1 MTSTPERSCSMPK
14 TAAAPQKPARIGDA
28 AVQAKT
34 GKTWAEWFALLD
46 KAGAD
51 QWPHKQIAAHLY
63 DNLGCSGW
71 WSQMVAVG
79 YERERGLREKH
90 ERPDG
95 YQVSRSKTLAVGV
108 PEAYRAWEDRRQRK
122 RWLADADFT
131 VRKAT
136 PNRSLRITWVDG
148 ATAVEV
154 MFYPK
159 GEGKCQV
166 TVQHSKLA
174 DAAAGERMKAYW
186 GEQFDRLKGLLE
198 A

>member
-1 MTSTPERSCSMPK
+1 MTSTPERSCSVPK
-14 TAAAPQKPARIGDA
+14 TAAAPKKAAGVSDA

-79 YERERGLREKH
+79 YEQERGLREKH

-95 YQVSRSKTLAVGV
+95 YQVSRSKTLAADVSA
-108 PEAYRAWEDRRQRK
+108 AYHAWFDKRQRK
-122 RWLADADFT
+122 RWLADPDLT
-131 VRKAT
+131 IRKAT
-136 PNRSLRITWVDG
+136 TDKSLRITWIDG
-148 ATAVEV
+148 ATSVEV
-154 MFYPK
+154 VFYPK

-166 TVQHSKLA
+166 TVQHNKLA
-174 DAAAGERMKAYW
+174 DAAAGERMKTYW
-186 GEQFDRLKGLLE
+186 GEQLERLKGVLE
-198 A
+198 G

>member
-1 MTSTPERSCSMPK
+1 MPK
-14 TAAAPQKPARIGDA
+14 TAATKKAAGVSDA
-28 AVQAKT
+28 AVRAKT
-34 GKTWAEWFALLD
+34 GKTWAEWFAVLD

-51 QWPHKQIAAHLY
+51 QWPHKQIAAHLH
-63 DNLGCSGW
+63 DALGCPAW

-79 YERERGLREKH
+79 YEQERGLRQKH

-95 YQVSRSKTLAVGV
+95 YQVSRSKTLAV
-108 PEAYRAWEDRRQRK
+108 AASAAFKAWEDKRQRK

-136 PNRSLRITWVDG
+136 ADKSLRLTWGDG
-148 ATAVEV
+148 TTTVEV
-154 MFYPK
+154 MIYPK

-166 TVQHSKLA
+166 TVQHNKLA

-186 GEQFDRLKGLLE
+186 GEQLDRLKEVLG